1 MMRDVKDYIGIL
13 TIDFHIPEAQSL
25 KDKRM
30 VVKSLKDRIRKE
42 FNVSVSELDALDK
55 WQTGTLG
62 CAMIG
67 NDNRYMNQ
75 CLENIISFVG
85 HHNGIQICEHQIE
98 FI

>member
-1 MMRDVKDYIGIL
+1 MRDVKDSIAIL
-13 TIDFHIPEAQSL
+13 RIDFHIPEAQSL

-30 VVKSLKDRIRKE
+30 VIKSLKDRIHRE
-42 FNVSVSELDALDK
+42 FNVSIAELDALDK
-55 WQTGTLG
+55 WQVGTLG

-75 CLENIISFVG
+75 CLEHIVSSIER
-85 HHNGIQICEHQIE
+85 HNGIQICEHQIE